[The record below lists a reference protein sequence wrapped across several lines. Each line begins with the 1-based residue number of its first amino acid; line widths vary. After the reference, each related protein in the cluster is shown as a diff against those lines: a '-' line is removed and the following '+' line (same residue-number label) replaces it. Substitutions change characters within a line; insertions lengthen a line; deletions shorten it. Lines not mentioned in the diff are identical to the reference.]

1 MTPPSP
7 PFTEVFVGNDEDR
20 RFERK
25 VRRVCSGEW
34 RADPGFGV
42 YVHIPFCLHR
52 CHYCDFNTYEGQGD
66 LHDRYVDA
74 LVRAIEMSEGAF
86 PEATSVFFGGGTPT
100 LLEPQ
105 QLGRVVGA
113 VRGRCGIATG
123 AEVTVEA
130 NPETV
135 DEKTFAGLLD
145 AGFNRVSIGVQS
157 LVPRVLMGLGRTHS
171 PERALDA
178 IAAARR
184 AGVPDVNADLIY
196 GSPWETPEDWLTSLT
211 GLVAAGPDHVSA
223 YALTIEEGTPLATL
237 VNTRRVPN
245 VDPDVQAER
254 HGIANEVLGAA
265 GYDRYE
271 ISNWARSGHA
281 SSHNVLYWSAGDY
294 LGFGAGAHGHLAG
307 RRYWS
312 LRLPR
317 DYIDRVEKGSSPEDE
332 HEVVPDR
339 CGEALMLGLRLT
351 SGVEIAAF
359 ESRFGPLGAERVD
372 RIDELTASGALE
384 QEDGHLRLSER
395 ATLLAN
401 DVIARLL

>member
-1 MTPPSP
+1 
-7 PFTEVFVGNDEDR
+7 
-20 RFERK
+20 
-25 VRRVCSGEW
+25 
-34 RADPGFGV
+34 
-42 YVHIPFCLHR
+42 
-52 CHYCDFNTYEGQGD
+52 
-66 LHDRYVDA
+66 
-74 LVRAIEMSEGAF
+74 
-86 PEATSVFFGGGTPT
+86 
-100 LLEPQ
+100 LLEPR
-105 QLGRVVGA
+105 QLGRVLDA

-135 DEKTFAGLLD
+135 DERSFAGLLD

-178 IAAARR
+178 IAAAGR
-184 AGVPDVNADLIY
+184 AGVPEVNADLIY

-211 GLVAAGPDHVSA
+211 GLVGAGPDHVSA

-237 VNTRRVPN
+237 VNTKRVPD

-312 LRLPR
+312 VRLPR
-317 DYIDRVEKGSSPEDE
+317 DYIDRVEKGLSPEDD
-332 HEVVPDR
+332 HEIVPDR
-339 CGEALMLGLRLT
+339 SGEALMLGLRLT
-351 SGVEIAAF
+351 SGVGIAEF
-359 ESRFGPLGAERVD
+359 ERRFGPLGAERVD

-384 QEDGHLRLSER
+384 QEDGYLRLSES